1 MLPFPMSCLVN
12 DRTEQWGLELKMCCV
27 DTAMSGLTIK
37 IESRAPIIQFCMQ
50 DEKKMQKM
58 EGNK

>member
-1 MLPFPMSCLVN
+1 MSGQ
-12 DRTEQWGLELKMCCV
+12 RAEQWGLELKMGCV

-37 IESRAPIIQFCMQ
+37 IENRAPIIQFCMQ